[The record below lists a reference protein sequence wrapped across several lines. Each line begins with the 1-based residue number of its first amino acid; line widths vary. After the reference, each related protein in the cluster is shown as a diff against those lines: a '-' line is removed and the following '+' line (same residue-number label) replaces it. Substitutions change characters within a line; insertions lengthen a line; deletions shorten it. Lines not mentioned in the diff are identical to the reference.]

1 MRSEAGKVGEP
12 SVATATGR
20 RLRVS
25 LEEASRSYRRGQE
38 TVHALDGVSITLR
51 PGELALVLGP
61 SGGGKST
68 LLHLLGGMDRPT
80 TGRVVA
86 GGEAISQRSADQ
98 LSAWRRT
105 HVGFVF
111 QAFHLLAHLT
121 AEENVALPLVLGGCP
136 PAERRRLAAERLERV
151 GLKDRARHRPGE
163 LSGGQAQRVAVARA
177 LVTDPPILLAD
188 EPTGNL
194 DSHSGQEIMALLR
207 DVAHRDGRTVVVVSH
222 NEEFVPLADRVIR
235 VRDGRVIADSAP
247 ETAVGGKPGPME
259 QTPGKR
265 LGPRTRTLLGM
276 AGSAALRRTWRTVLT
291 GLGVTIGVAA
301 MVLLISIG
309 AGLQNRVVGSIRTQT
324 SLDSIYVT
332 PAKSS
337 NALSFGQP
345 AQTQG
350 VVHPIGAAQLVTFAH
365 LPGVRAAYGEPLFFA
380 KGKVNGHGAPMIPL
394 QGLPPGK
401 LWHGPGAQRLPSLR
415 YGRLPAP
422 GQAGV
427 VLPQSLV
434 DALFGVAKGREAHVV
449 GDTVQLTLTAGMEG
463 MGNAASFQSVRSAVT
478 KPQELV
484 LTGVAKNTFG
494 SSATGYVRN
503 ALALHWNTLNTPR
516 GTQPTFGNAVVVAK
530 SIADVKAVAKA
541 IGNMGYGAT
550 TTGDV
555 LGEIQKV
562 FRILET
568 GLGAIGGIALAVAGL
583 MIAVVM
589 SMAVLERAREIG
601 VLRALGARRRDV
613 FTLFLAEAAFIG
625 VVGGA
630 VGDALGWTLGK
641 LGILIFHQNGL
652 FLVPLW
658 LVLLGLA
665 FGGVVAVLAG
675 AIPAGRAA
683 RLNPVDALR
692 SE

>member
-1 MRSEAGKVGEP
+1 MRSEPEGPKRSPVVADVP
-12 SVATATGR
+12 RRLSVA
-20 RLRVS
+20 
-25 LEEASRSYRRGQE
+25 LEEAGRTYRRGQE
-38 TVHALDGVSITLR
+38 TVRALDGVSITLR

-80 TGRVVA
+80 AGRVVA
-86 GGEAISQRSADQ
+86 GGEVISQRSADH

-111 QAFHLLAHLT
+111 QAFHLLPHLT
-121 AEENVALPLVLGGCP
+121 AEENVALPLILGGCP
-136 PAERRRLAAERLERV
+136 PAERRRRAAEGLERV
-151 GLKDRARHRPGE
+151 GLMDRARHRPGE

-194 DSHSGQEIMALLR
+194 DSHSGQEIMALLGE
-207 DVAHRDGRTVVVVSH
+207 VAHREGRTVVVVSH
-222 NEEFVPLADRVIR
+222 NEEFAALADRVIR
-235 VRDGRVIADSAP
+235 VRDGRIIADSAP
-247 ETAVGGKPGPME
+247 EAVAGGKPDPVE
-259 QTPGKR
+259 RAPGR
-265 LGPRTRTLLGM
+265 GLGPRIRTLLGM

-309 AGLQNRVVGSIRTQT
+309 AGLQHRVVGSIRTQT
-324 SLDSIYVT
+324 SLNAIYVT
-332 PAKSS
+332 PTKSS
-337 NALSFGQP
+337 SAFSFGQP
-345 AQTQG
+345 TPTQG
-350 VVHPIGAAQLVTFAH
+350 VAHPVGAAQLATFAH
-365 LPGVRAAYGEPLFFA
+365 LPGVRAAYGKPFFFA
-380 KGKVNGHGAPMIPL
+380 KGNVRAHAVPMIPL
-394 QGLPPGK
+394 QGLPPGN
-401 LWHGPGAQRLPSLR
+401 LWHGPGAQRLPALL

-422 GQAGV
+422 GQTGV
-427 VLPQSLV
+427 VMPQSLV
-434 DALFGVAKGREAHVV
+434 DALFGVAKGQEAHLV
-449 GDTVQLTLTAGMEG
+449 GDPVQLTLTAGMAG
-463 MGNAASFQSVRSAVT
+463 MGAAASFQGVRSALT
-478 KPQELV
+478 KPQKLV
-484 LTGVAKNTFG
+484 LTGVAKNAFG
-494 SSATGYVRN
+494 SNGAGYVRN
-503 ALALHWNTLNTPR
+503 ALALHWNTLNTPP

-530 SIADVKAVAKA
+530 SIADVQSVAKA
-541 IGNMGYGAT
+541 IGHMGYGAT
-550 TTGDV
+550 TAGDI

-562 FRILET
+562 FGILET
-568 GLGAIGGIALAVAGL
+568 GLGVIGGIALAVAGL

-589 SMAVLERAREIG
+589 SMAVLERSREIG

-630 VGDALGWTLGK
+630 VGDALGWSLGK
-641 LGILIFHQNGL
+641 LGVLVFHQSGL

-658 LVLLGLA
+658 LGVLGLA

-683 RLNPVDALR
+683 RLNPVEALR